1 MSTATENSTS
11 SVIDNRTWRYA
22 TKKFDATKKIS
33 EKDLETLLDAIRL
46 SASSYGLQPYEV
58 LVISDQKVK
67 ERLRPASWD
76 QSQIED
82 ASQVIVFA
90 NKTNYG
96 EELVDEFV
104 TNVSKTRDIPMDGL
118 KGYSD
123 FMKSKLIDLPLEAKS
138 NWTAR
143 QAYIALGNTLQAAAE
158 LKIDTC
164 PMEGFESD
172 KYNEILGL
180 KDKDLNAAV
189 VLAVGYRS
197 EEDATQ
203 HLPKV
208 RKSKEELF
216 TLI

>member
-1 MSTATENSTS
+1 MSNILEH
-11 SVIDNRTWRYA
+11 RTWRYA
-22 TKKFDATKKIS
+22 TKKFDATKKVS
-33 EKDLETLLDAIRL
+33 DEDLETLLEATRL
-46 SASSYGLQPYEV
+46 SASSYGLQPYHV

-67 ERLRPASWD
+67 EQLKPASWN
-76 QSQIED
+76 QSQITD
-82 ASQVIVFA
+82 ASHVIVFA
-90 NKTNYG
+90 NATEFG
-96 EELVDEFV
+96 EELVDDFLA
-104 TNVSKTRDIPMDGL
+104 NVSETRNIPEEGL

-123 FMKSKLIDLPLEAKS
+123 FMKSKLIDLPTETKS

-143 QAYIALGNTLQAAAE
+143 QAYIAFGNLMQAAAE

-180 KDKDLNAAV
+180 EGKNLNAAV

-197 EEDATQ
+197 EEDETQ

>member
-1 MSTATENSTS
+1 MSNILEH
-11 SVIDNRTWRYA
+11 RTWRYA
-22 TKKFDATKKIS
+22 TKKFDTTKKVS
-33 EKDLETLLDAIRL
+33 DENLETLLEATRL
-46 SASSYGLQPYEV
+46 SASSYGLQPYH
-58 LVISDQKVK
+58 VIVVSDQKVK
-67 ERLRPASWD
+67 EQLKPASWN
-76 QSQIED
+76 QSQITD
-82 ASQVIVFA
+82 ASHIIVFA
-90 NKTNYG
+90 NATEFG
-96 EELVDEFV
+96 EELVDDYLA
-104 TNVSKTRDIPMDGL
+104 NVSETRNIPEEGL

-123 FMKSKLIDLPLEAKS
+123 FMKSKLIDLPTETKS

-143 QAYIALGNTLQAAAE
+143 QAYIAFGNLMQAAAE

-180 KDKDLNAAV
+180 EDKNLNAAV

-197 EEDATQ
+197 AEDETQ